1 MYCLSQIF
9 GIVFRNIPKLGYS
22 MLDRRSGYGGCMGID
37 YATKWATMAMSPT
50 TMQ

>member
-1 MYCLSQIF
+1 MYCLSQLF
-9 GIVFRNIPKLGYS
+9 GIIFRNIPELGYS
-22 MLDRRSGYGGCMGID
+22 MLDRRFGYGVCMGID